1 VTERDRDGFEAT
13 MAVHYPRLV
22 ARLAL
27 VVRDPQEAQ
36 DLVQETMLRAW
47 RDWGTLRQDDVGG
60 WLHTVGMRLALDEL
74 RRRRRRRPW
83 LVRDADGVAPDS
95 TADPDLWTA
104 LGKLG
109 RGERAAVVLHLVDGY
124 SYAEIAD
131 RLGVP
136 EGTVASWMSRG
147 KTHLRHLLRD
157 EVT

>member
-1 VTERDRDGFEAT
+1 
-13 MAVHYPRLV
+13 
-22 ARLAL
+22 
-27 VVRDPQEAQ
+27 
-36 DLVQETMLRAW
+36 
-47 RDWGTLRQDDVGG
+47 
-60 WLHTVGMRLALDEL
+60 MRLALDEL
-74 RRRRRRRPW
+74 RRRRRRPW

-136 EGTVASWMSRG
+136 EGTVASWLSRG
-147 KTHLRHLLRD
+147 KAHLRHLLRD

>member
-1 VTERDRDGFEAT
+1 MTDAEGDGFEAA

-22 ARLAL
+22 TRLTL

-47 RDWGTLRQDDVGG
+47 REWGTLRHDDVGG
-60 WLHTVGMRLALDEL
+60 WLHVVGLRLALDAL
-74 RRRRRRRPW
+74 RRRRRRPW
-83 LVRDADGVAPDS
+83 PVRDTDGLAPDD
-95 TADPDLWTA
+95 TADPDLWVA
-104 LGKLG
+104 LGKLA
-109 RGERAAVVLHLVDGY
+109 RGERAAVLLHLVDGY

-136 EGTVASWMSRG
+136 EGTVASWLSRG
-147 KTHLRHLLRD
+147 KVHLRHLLRD